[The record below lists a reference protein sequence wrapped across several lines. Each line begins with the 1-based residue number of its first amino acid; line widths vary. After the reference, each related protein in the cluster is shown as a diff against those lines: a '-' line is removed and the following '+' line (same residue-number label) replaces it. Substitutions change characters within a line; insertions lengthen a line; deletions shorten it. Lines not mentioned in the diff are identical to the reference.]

1 MLLRQVEPTTEEP
14 SLKLQL
20 TNYDKLDSFSQLSV
34 DQAQDSLIKY
44 FFTSNEAPFI

>member
-1 MLLRQVEPTTEEP
+1 M
-14 SLKLQL
+14 SYFFFYL
-20 TNYDKLDSFSQLSV
+20 TFSQLSV